1 MTTEEYYKDLLQKA
15 EDIYIK
21 RLEDC
26 QYIISKQQEI
36 IEQQKNIITIVLSKI
51 MLSKLE
57 VKKDEL

>member
-21 RLEDC
+21 ILEDC

-36 IEQQKNIITIVLSKI
+36 IEQQKNIITIVLSKNYI
-51 MLSKLE
+51 IKIRG
-57 VKKDEL
+57 D